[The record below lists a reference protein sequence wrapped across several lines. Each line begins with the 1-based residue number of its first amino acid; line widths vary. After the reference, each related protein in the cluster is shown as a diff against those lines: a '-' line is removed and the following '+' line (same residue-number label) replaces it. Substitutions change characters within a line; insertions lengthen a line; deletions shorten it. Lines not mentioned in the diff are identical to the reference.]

1 MIKVEQIEHV
11 KQRSEAWYDARK
23 TRFTASQI
31 YRLMGKRGL
40 GQTGETYVMEKVAEH
55 FGAILPDYKTAAME
69 YGTIMEPFAKR
80 FYERAFDCCI
90 IEEPFYIAPWCDDA
104 GCSPDGLIE
113 GTDKRIEVKC
123 PYNPTEHIKHLMIK
137 SQPELKD
144 VKPEYYWQ
152 IMMSMA
158 VLNVDCW
165 DFVSFCEYFEG
176 TLRMMAMEVRADESD
191 IILLKTRISEAV
203 NMRDEIIK
211 KVML

>member
-1 MIKVEQIEHV
+1 MVSRCFYAIKLHAIDVE
-11 KQRSEAWYDARK
+11 Y
-23 TRFTASQI
+23 F
-31 YRLMGKRGL
+31 
-40 GQTGETYVMEKVAEH
+40 
-55 FGAILPDYKTAAME
+55 FFAI
-69 YGTIMEPFAKR
+69 I
-80 FYERAFDCCI
+80 
-90 IEEPFYIAPWCDDA
+90 
-104 GCSPDGLIE
+104 
-113 GTDKRIEVKC
+113 
-123 PYNPTEHIKHLMIK
+123 EHIKHLMIK
-137 SQPELKD
+137 SQSELKD

-191 IILLKTRISEAV
+191 IILLKTRILEAV